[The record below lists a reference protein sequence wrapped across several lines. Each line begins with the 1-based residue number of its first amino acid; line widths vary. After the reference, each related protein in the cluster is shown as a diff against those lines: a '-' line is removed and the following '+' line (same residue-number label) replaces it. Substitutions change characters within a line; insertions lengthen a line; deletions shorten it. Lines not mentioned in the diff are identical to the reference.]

1 MVVIKLYTHL
11 LLRNFMPISSSAVAE
26 NVAMTYEVN
35 VYYCRKMFIGGLS
48 WQTTSGNM
56 QVCIIQSLESIAFMY
71 RPWKEYCNGN
81 VDSFGI
87 V

>member
-1 MVVIKLYTHL
+1 
-11 LLRNFMPISSSAVAE
+11 MPISSSSVAE

-56 QVCIIQSLESIAFMY
+56 QVCIILSLEPIAFMY

-81 VDSFGI
+81 VDLLALSDLKMQCKMLLI
-87 V
+87 TI